1 MLHSTPFPLG
11 VSFIAYPADF
21 TVMKIKVRL
30 FGDVAEMVGG
40 KHTVELED
48 DSTILTLTNT
58 IQRDTGHS
66 RGGYLGEFKV
76 GGPDL
81 AIMINGKN
89 IQLLDGVETKL
100 CSDDDVVIMP
110 FVVGG

>member
-1 MLHSTPFPLG
+1 
-11 VSFIAYPADF
+11 
-21 TVMKIKVRL
+21 MKIKVRL
-30 FGDVAEMVGG
+30 FGDVAEMVGS
-40 KHTVELED
+40 KHNVELED
-48 DSTILTLTNT
+48 NSTVISLTNQ
-58 IQRDTGHS
+58 IQRNTGHS

-89 IQLLDGVETKL
+89 IELLDGVQTKL
-100 CSDDDVVIMP
+100 CEEDDVVIMP

>member
-1 MLHSTPFPLG
+1 MRDRIN
-11 VSFIAYPADF
+11 FIIYPVDS
-21 TVMKIKVRL
+21 VLMKVKVRL
-30 FGDVAEMVGG
+30 FGDVAEMVGS
-40 KHTVELED
+40 KHTVELEN
-48 DSTILTLTNT
+48 DSTVLSLTNY
-58 IQRDTGHS
+58 IQRSTGHS

-89 IQLLDGVETKL
+89 IQLLDGLQTKL
-100 CSDDDVVIMP
+100 YDEDDVVIMP